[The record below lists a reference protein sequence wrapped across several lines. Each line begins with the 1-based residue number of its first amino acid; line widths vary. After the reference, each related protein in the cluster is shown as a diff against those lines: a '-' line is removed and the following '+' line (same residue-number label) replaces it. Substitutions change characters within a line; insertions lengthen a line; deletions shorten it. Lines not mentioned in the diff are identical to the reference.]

1 MCAGPPTRSWGSAAP
16 EPGADSFSGL
26 HSDPPPIRPW
36 SVDGLGLLIR
46 SRWWPLVLAAAAVVL
61 SYCVQR
67 WVYPYHSWNRD
78 ELTYLWQVDVLRS
91 GRLAAPDGGFPD
103 LVRPFLTAT
112 GDGTIFSQYPVGWPL
127 PILLADLIASPGMA
141 LWGATVLVV
150 LGVRALA
157 LELYQDRL
165 VAGLAGLLAL
175 ASPILVLHSGTY
187 LNYLFT
193 LGLGTWFVVAV
204 SSGLRTRSR
213 GRLVVAGALVG
224 WIFLTRPYDAIIW
237 GLLGAGWVLVDR
249 LWSAPAAERRN
260 ELGLLAVGVGAALP
274 FVAAQ
279 LWINQRLGGSPLEFA
294 MTSKDPLDT
303 FGFGDRRIM
312 PRFPTVSYAWG
323 LPFTSAARNVFWMP
337 FFLVG
342 AHLGGVVAAVSVWVR
357 RHDARTWFLVT
368 IGAAFPLAYLV
379 FWGNHIASMIA
390 RLNGPIYLIPAYAPL
405 CILIALQLVRLRR
418 RRPQVT
424 WVLVAVLVVASLVST
439 GNRLWLNR
447 QLSLAQE
454 PWGASVAGLDEP
466 AIVLVSTA
474 DYLLYLNP
482 VGSNP
487 PDLDGD
493 ILYVTDT
500 SADLID
506 LMAQHP
512 DRIVVQQEASLS
524 EAQLIPSE
532 HPASPTVVLRP
543 IEIVSGR
550 VVEIT
555 MRVEATED
563 PVVEAFLTTG
573 HETIHRTLRV
583 DAEPGER
590 VEVTWRI
597 APGAPGSV
605 LTDGPLVSIPPTAGQ
620 IAVGVGHGA
629 TVDEARRLPG
639 YQHRWWARTRAGTL
653 EIVTPGRSFGR
664 AEDSPED
671 APNWLELFE
680 PTTFSVELVATA
692 G

>member
-1 MCAGPPTRSWGSAAP
+1 
-16 EPGADSFSGL
+16 
-26 HSDPPPIRPW
+26 
-36 SVDGLGLLIR
+36 VR
-46 SRWWPLVLAAAAVVL
+46 SRWWPLVLAAVAVVL

-127 PILLADLIASPGMA
+127 PILLADLVASPGMA

-157 LELYQDRL
+157 LELYEDRL

-175 ASPILVLHSGTY
+175 ASPIVALHSGTY

-193 LGLGTWFVVAV
+193 LGLGTWFIVAV
-204 SSGLRTRSR
+204 SSGLRR
-213 GRLVVAGALVG
+213 GSWARLVVAGALVG
-224 WIFLTRPYDAIIW
+224 WIFLTRPYDALIW
-237 GLLGAGWVLVDR
+237 GLLGAGWVLVTR
-249 LWSAPAAERRN
+249 LRPARSAARRAD
-260 ELGLLAVGVGAALP
+260 LRLLAVGVGAALP

-279 LWINQRLGGSPLEFA
+279 LWINHRLSGSWFEFA

-303 FGFGDRRIM
+303 FGFGERRIM
-312 PRFPTVSYAWG
+312 PRFPGVSYAWG
-323 LPFTSAARNVFWMP
+323 LPFTSAARNLFWMP

-342 AHLGGVVAAVSVWVR
+342 AHLGGLVAVMSVWVR
-357 RHDARTWFLVT
+357 RHDARTWFLV
-368 IGAAFPLAYLV
+368 IVGVAFPLAYLV

-418 RRPQVT
+418 RRPQWT
-424 WVLVAVLVVASLVST
+424 WLLVAVLVAASLVST

-454 PWGASVAGLDEP
+454 PWSASVAELDEP

-487 PDLDGD
+487 PELDGQ

-506 LMAQHP
+506 LMAEHP
-512 DRIVVQQEASLS
+512 DRTVLQQEASFS
-524 EAQLIPSE
+524 EAELIPSE
-532 HPASPTVVLRP
+532 HPATPQIVLRP
-543 IEIVSGR
+543 IEIVSGTIVEVDMR
-550 VVEIT
+550 VV
-555 MRVEATED
+555 ATDD
-563 PVVEAFLTTG
+563 PVVDAYLTTG
-573 HETIHRTLRV
+573 GETIHRTLRV
-583 DAEPGER
+583 DAEPGEV
-590 VEVTWRI
+590 VEVAWRL
-597 APGAPGSV
+597 APGAAGTV
-605 LTDGPLVSIPPTAGQ
+605 LTDGELIAIPPTAGQ
-620 IAVGVGHGA
+620 ITVGVGHGR
-629 TVDEARRLPG
+629 TVEEARRIPS
-639 YQHRWWARTRAGTL
+639 YQHRWWVRTTAGTL
-653 EIVTPGRSFGR
+653 ELVAPGRSFAR
-664 AEDSPED
+664 AEDSREG

-680 PTTFSVELVATA
+680 PTVFSVEVAATA